1 MGSVLGHYAATMS
14 SALKQFAND
23 TERAIAAYFA
33 AAEFHEQIMLML
45 IKLLTLHYR
54 VR

>member
-1 MGSVLGHYAATMS
+1 MGKVIGHYAATMS
-14 SALKQFAND
+14 SALQQFASD
-23 TERAIAAYFA
+23 TERAVAAYFA

-45 IKLLTLHYR
+45 INLLTLHYR